1 MAKRLLISTEE
12 AEDATQE
19 VLVKLWDK
27 NKSLNGFNSIEAFAM
42 TMTKNYF
49 SSLDVAQ
56 HLEQY
61 KPVVGY
67 FPLAKEQM
75 LKQEIPLL
83 PIPKFR
89 DGDKKRYVV
98 WLSIAASVVVL
109 LGIGTYV
116 FYIYDNANEKQDLGT
131 YDDPEVALRETQKA
145 LALLSNHVNVG
156 IESVYYIQ
164 EYQDSKELIFKQ

>member
-1 MAKRLLISTEE
+1 MELNKIEILLEKYFQGETSIAEE
-12 AEDATQE
+12 NE
-19 VLVKLWDK
+19 LR
-27 NKSLNGFNSIEAFAM
+27 
-42 TMTKNYF
+42 NYF
-49 SSLDVAQ
+49 SSPDVAQ

-61 KPVVGY
+61 KPMFGY
-67 FPLAKEQM
+67 FSHASGQE
-75 LKQEIPLL
+75 LKQKNPLL
-83 PIPKFR
+83 PKPR
-89 DGDKKRYVV
+89 DKKRNVP

-116 FYIYDNANEKQDLGT
+116 FYNYDNENEKQDLGT

-164 EYQDSKELIFKQ
+164 EYQNSKELIFKQ